1 MTNDSPDVPDNSHYR
16 ALLRGGPLNGR
27 IVTDE
32 GDNILYQIELPVS
45 DTFAQALYQS
55 AGTGE
60 QTSLSYVHHYDH
72 IGGSI
77 QSGPRNP

>member
-1 MTNDSPDVPDNSHYR
+1 MSNEAPVGGYYR
-16 ALLRGGPLNGR
+16 ALLRGGPLDGH
-27 IVTDE
+27 IVKVE
-32 GDNILYQIELPVS
+32 SDNVRLQIELPVPG
-45 DTFAQALYQS
+45 TFAQSLYKS